1 MPAYDP
7 RGTFGMALAY
17 ATSDRG
23 ACHMRGFPANDELL
37 AGTRPADTLQG
48 KAQYVIDLQDFNALA
63 WSCSWCANIA
73 LDLDLVAAHVRHLWK
88 REPEPAELTVLGA
101 RVWNLGRLLNVREGF
116 GRRQDGLPD
125 RILTTAHPDGGAAS
139 RIIGAHAFQKALD
152 EYYQL
157 RGWDADGVPREETLT
172 KLGVD
177 VRV

>member
-1 MPAYDP
+1 
-7 RGTFGMALAY
+7 
-17 ATSDRG
+17 
-23 ACHMRGFPANDELL
+23 
-37 AGTRPADTLQG
+37 
-48 KAQYVIDLQDFNALA
+48 
-63 WSCSWCANIA
+63 
-73 LDLDLVAAHVRHLWK
+73 VAAHVRHLWK
-88 REPEPAELTVLGA
+88 REPEPAELTALGA

-139 RIIGAHAFQKALD
+139 RIISAHAFQKALD

>member
-7 RGTFGMALAY
+7 RGSFGMGLAY

-37 AGTRPADTLQG
+37 YGTRPPDTLQG

-73 LDLDLVAAHVRHLWK
+73 LDVDLVAAHIRHLWR
-88 REPEPAELTVLGA
+88 REPEAGELMTLGA
-101 RVWNLGRLLNVREGF
+101 RVWNLGRLLNLREGF
-116 GRRQDGLPD
+116 GRHDDRLPE
-125 RILTTAHPDGGAAS
+125 RILTTPHPDGGAAG
-139 RIIGAHAFQKALD
+139 RVIGQEAFERALD
-152 EYYQL
+152 EYYGL
-157 RGWDADGVPREETLT
+157 RGWDADGVPREETLSA
-172 KLGVD
+172 LAVD